1 MSLAV
6 GTRFG
11 IYEILAP
18 LGTGGMGEV
27 YKAQDTRLNR
37 TVAIKVLPAAATS
50 DLERRARF
58 EREAQAVAA
67 LNHPNIVT
75 IHAVEEADGLPF
87 FTMEYVEGKTLSQLI
102 PPHGLPLEE
111 LLRIAIPLTDAVGAA
126 HQHGILHRD
135 LKPANVMVTT
145 DGRVKVLDFGLAKL
159 KEAVLREEAGS
170 AATAATTGEG
180 RILGTVAY
188 MSPEQA
194 EGRALDQRSDVFSL
208 GIVLYEMATGQR
220 PFKGD
225 TSVSVLSAILKD
237 TPGSVTDLR
246 PDLPRDLGKI
256 LKRALTKDP
265 EHRYQSAKD
274 LRNDL
279 ESLKEDL
286 DSGQLARSTA
296 GAPQRPGGMARHPWL
311 TAGVVLAL
319 LLLVGAGGWW
329 GSRLIAPTQPA
340 LPAARPFEEFS
351 PRQLTTEAIS
361 GNAIAVSPD
370 GRYVAYAFVEGGRQ
384 GLRVRQVDTAATVQV
399 VPPDD
404 VQYYGV
410 TFTPDGNRLYY
421 TAYRE
426 GSGMATLFE
435 VPVLG
440 GTPRWLVD
448 DVDRFIGFSPDAA
461 RFAFVRG
468 IVGKGSAIVIAN
480 ADGTGE
486 RTLVTREV
494 PSQFVLADGGWS
506 PDGNTIAV
514 AAYDGVPMRVAV
526 VTVDV
531 ATGAVAPVGQQRWDW
546 VDSVA
551 WQRDGSALVVD
562 AGDSRVSDTD
572 QLWEVTVP
580 GGAVRRITKDTAGY
594 SGVSLAADGRT
605 LATLRSEWRGTLW
618 VAPAAQPD
626 RIAQVT
632 SVPNTVRSATIRWTA
647 DGQILYTANVSGNAD
662 LWVARPDGS
671 ELRQLTTAPSLDTLG
686 TPAPDNRYIVFCSD
700 RDGRIRVWRMDRNGS
715 RQTPLTDGPF
725 DVFPVIASDSKSVY
739 FVRYDQPGYP
749 MYTVPI
755 EGGQPALLSGPSPP
769 GPSAIPAIWPGVP
782 SGFRPTSL
790 SPDGKLLAGMY
801 FDDQQIR
808 TRVAVVPIGG
818 QGAVCQP
825 DIAVCQPNIMV
836 PLSGSYFASLFAWAP
851 DGRALTVVRTTD
863 GAANLWRQ
871 PLEGGPATRLT
882 HYTSGENVVSHA
894 WSPDGKWLALVRGV
908 AENHVVVIRDDSRGR

>member
-6 GTRFG
+6 GAHLG
-11 IYEILAP
+11 PYEIQSLIGA
-18 LGTGGMGEV
+18 GGMGEV
-27 YKAQDTRLNR
+27 YKARDPRLNR
-37 TVAIKVLPAAATS
+37 TVAIKVLPAAAAA

-75 IHAVEEADGLPF
+75 IHAVEEAGGVPF
-87 FTMEYVEGKTLSQLI
+87 FTMEYVEGRTLAQTI
-102 PPHGLPLEE
+102 PPRGVPLDE

-159 KEAVLREEAGS
+159 KEVVLQPDGS
-170 AATAATTGEG
+170 SQATAATTGEG

-208 GIVLYEMATGQR
+208 GILLYEMATGQR

-286 DSGQLARSTA
+286 DSGELLRVSSAPERKGVIAGHPRLAAS
-296 GAPQRPGGMARHPWL
+296 
-311 TAGVVLAL
+311 GVIAVMVLVA
-319 LLLVGAGGWW
+319 AGGWW
-329 GSRLIAPTQPA
+329 GSRLIAPTRPA
-340 LPAARPFEEFS
+340 PPAARLFEEFT
-351 PRQLTTEAIS
+351 PKQLTTEAIS
-361 GNAIAVSPD
+361 EHAIAVSPD
-370 GRYVAYAFVEGGRQ
+370 GRYVAYAFLEGGGE
-384 GLRVRQVDTAATVQV
+384 GLRVRQVETSATVQV
-399 VPPDD
+399 VPPDE

-421 TAYRE
+421 IAYRT

-440 GTPRWLVD
+440 GTPRWLID
-448 DVDRFIGFSPDAA
+448 DVDRIVGFAPDGG
-461 RFAFVRG
+461 RFAFLRG
-468 IVGKGSAIVIAN
+468 IVGKGSAIVVAN

-486 RTLVTREV
+486 RTLVTRER
-494 PSQFVLADGGWS
+494 SNQFVLADGGWS
-506 PDGNTIAV
+506 PDGSTIAV
-514 AAYDGVPMRVAV
+514 AAYDGVPTRVAV
-526 VTVDV
+526 VTVNA
-531 ATGAVAPVGQQRWDW
+531 ATGVVEPLGQKRWEW
-546 VDSVA
+546 VDSLT
-551 WQRDGSALVVD
+551 WQRDGSALVID
-562 AGDSRVSDTD
+562 AGDSSVSDTD
-572 QLWEVTVP
+572 QLWEVAVP

-605 LATLRSEWRGTLW
+605 LVTLRSEWRGTLW

-626 RIAQVT
+626 RNVQVA
-632 SVPNTVRSATIRWTA
+632 SVPSTVWNAGIRWTE
-647 DGQILYTANVSGNAD
+647 DGHILYTASVAGSGD
-662 LWVARPDGS
+662 LWAVRPDGS

-686 TPAPDNRYIVFCSD
+686 TPAPDNRYIVFCSN
-700 RDGRIRVWRMDRNGS
+700 RDGRIRVWRMDRDGS

-725 DVFPVIASDSKSVY
+725 DMRPMVAADSRSVY
-739 FVRYDQPGYP
+739 YVRYDQPGYP
-749 MYTVPI
+749 VYEVPI
-755 EGGQPALLSGPSPP
+755 EGGEPAPAPSGLW
-769 GPSAIPAIWPGVP
+769 PSAPGGFSPAA
-782 SGFRPTSL
+782 L
-790 SPDGKLLAGMY
+790 SPDGRLVAGTY
-801 FDDQQIR
+801 WDDQQSR

-818 QGAVCQP
+818 RGAVRKP
-825 DIAVCQPNIMV
+825 EVMM
-836 PLSGSYFASLFAWAP
+836 PLGSPFASWFAWAP

-871 PLEGGPATRLT
+871 LLDDGPATQLT
-882 HYTSGENVVSHA
+882 HYTSSEDIVSHA
-894 WSPDGKWLALVRGV
+894 WSRDGKWLALVRGV
-908 AENHVVVIRDDSRGR
+908 AESHVVVMRDAGLGR

>member
-1 MSLAV
+1 MMTLTP
-6 GTRFG
+6 GTRLG
-11 IYEILAP
+11 PYEITGP
-18 LGTGGMGEV
+18 LGVGGMGEV
-27 YKAQDTRLNR
+27 YKARDPRLNR
-37 TVAIKVLPAAATS
+37 PIAIKVLPAAAAA

-75 IHAVEEADGLPF
+75 IHAVEEADGVPF
-87 FTMEYVEGKTLSQLI
+87 FTMEYVEGRTLAQMI
-102 PPHGLPLEE
+102 PPRGLPLDE
-111 LLRIAIPLTDAVGAA
+111 LLRITIPLTDAVGAA

-135 LKPANVMVTT
+135 LKPANVMVTP

-159 KEAVLREEAGS
+159 KEVALQPDGGAQ
-170 AATAATTGEG
+170 ATAATTGEG

-194 EGRALDQRSDVFSL
+194 EGRPLDQRSDVFSL

-237 TPGSVTDLR
+237 TPGSVTALR

-286 DSGQLARSTA
+286 DSGEFARTA
-296 GAPQRPGGMARHPWL
+296 APSAAPGLVARHPRL
-311 TAGVVLAL
+311 AAGAVVAVVI
-319 LLLVGAGGWW
+319 LVAAGGWW
-329 GSRLIAPTQPA
+329 GSRLIAPTP
-340 LPAARPFEEFS
+340 PAARPFAEFT
-351 PRQLTTEAIS
+351 PKQLTTEAIS
-361 GNAIAVSPD
+361 SHAAAVAPD
-370 GRYVAYAFVEGGRQ
+370 GRYVAYAFVDGGRE
-384 GLRVRQVDTAATVQV
+384 GLRVRQVETSAAAQV

-421 TAYRE
+421 IAYRR

-440 GTPRWLVD
+440 GTPRWLID
-448 DVDRFIGFSPDAA
+448 DVDRIVGFAPDGG

-468 IVGKGSAIVIAN
+468 IVGKGSAIVVAN

-486 RTLVTREV
+486 RALVTRET
-494 PSQFVLADGGWS
+494 PNHFVLADGGWS
-506 PDGNTIAV
+506 PDGSRIA
-514 AAYDGVPMRVAV
+514 AAVYDGTLSRVAV
-526 VTVDV
+526 VTVNV
-531 ATGAVAPVGQQRWDW
+531 ATGAVEPLGTARWVA

-562 AGDSRVSDTD
+562 AYDAGAADTD

-580 GGAVRRITKDTAGY
+580 EGAVRRITKDTAGY
-594 SGVSLAADGRT
+594 DCVSLAADGRT
-605 LATLRSEWRGTLW
+605 LVTLRSEWQGTLW

-626 RIAQVT
+626 RIARIT
-632 SVPNTVRSATIRWTA
+632 SIPNTVWSATIQWTP
-647 DGQILYTANVSGNAD
+647 DGEILYTASVAGNGD
-662 LWVARPDGS
+662 LWTVRPDGS
-671 ELRQLTTAPSLDTLG
+671 DPRQLTTTPSLDTLG
-686 TPAPDNRYIVFCSD
+686 FPAPDNRYIVLSSS
-700 RDGRIRVWRMDRNGS
+700 RDGRIRIWRMDRNGS
-715 RQTPLTDGPF
+715 RQTPLTEGSSDMSPVVSADG
-725 DVFPVIASDSKSVY
+725 KSVY
-739 FVRYDQPGYP
+739 YSAYDQPDHP
-749 MYTVPI
+749 MYAVPI
-755 EGGQPALLSGPSPP
+755 EGGQPMLLSGSPSPDTS
-769 GPSAIPAIWPGVP
+769 GIWPGVP
-782 SGFRPTSL
+782 SGFHPTAL
-790 SPDGKLLAGMY
+790 SPDGKLLAGTY
-801 FDDQQIR
+801 WDEQQGR

-818 QGAVCQP
+818 GGVVRKP
-825 DIAVCQPNIMV
+825 DIMV
-836 PLSGSYFASLFAWAP
+836 PLGSFFGSVFAWAP
-851 DGRALTVVRTTD
+851 DGRALTVARTTD

-871 PLEGGPATRLT
+871 PLDGGAATRLT
-882 HYTSGENVVSHA
+882 HYTSAEDIVSHA
-894 WSPDGKWLALVRGV
+894 WSRDGMWLALVRGV
-908 AENHVVVIRDDSRGR
+908 AESHVVVMRDVGPD